1 MSADYNLFV
10 KKNYP
15 EPDRCIK
22 GIDIGDCFNGDIIHL
37 IFQITSECDYI
48 RDEWNDIS
56 LVKVN
61 RKNLITIQN
70 LLLSDENINNINE
83 YSRENALIQLE
94 DILNNCSDED
104 RLILEIC

>member
-15 EPDRCIK
+15 EPDRCIG
-22 GIDIGDCFNGDIIHL
+22 GINIEDCLNSDIVHL

-56 LVKVN
+56 FVKVN

-83 YSRENALIQLE
+83 YSREDALIQLE
-94 DILNNCSDED
+94 YILNNCSDED